1 MILWGDIAE
10 FPLFSILQFLA
21 QQRRTGI
28 LEIQDHE
35 ESGAVY
41 LGSGAIQ
48 AISLVQGDEAFGR
61 RLISVGAI
69 TDTEVKECW
78 MRWSNG
84 DEEGQPLLAYLLNGA
99 KSDVRTL
106 EGVVDRH
113 TSDQVM
119 QLMYWGTGTFRF
131 IIPEKPVRF
140 RIVPTVT
147 VENLLLDAYRRVDEG
162 ERPPREKLFIEDEL
176 CANCTLTCTAAI
188 KSRYLK
194 QDICLWRNMP
204 SVLKDPLWSDGAK
217 KRKKRRSEEDE
228 DPGPDDLA
236 FI

>member
-10 FPLFSILQFLA
+10 FPLFSVLQFLA
-21 QQRRTGI
+21 QQRRTGV

-35 ESGAVY
+35 ETGAVY
-41 LGSGAIQ
+41 LGSGNIE
-48 AISLVQGDEAFGR
+48 AISLMQGDEAFGQ
-61 RLISVGAI
+61 RLIAVGAL

-78 MRWSNG
+78 MHWSSG
-84 DEEGQPLLAYLLNGA
+84 DDEGMPLLAHLLSAA
-99 KSDVRTL
+99 KTDVRTL

-140 RIVPTVT
+140 RAVPTVT

-162 ERPPREKLFIEDEL
+162 ERPPREKVFVEDEL
-176 CANCTLTCTAAI
+176 CANCTLECTPAI

-194 QDICLWRNMP
+194 QDLCLWRNMP
-204 SVLKDPLWSDGAK
+204 SVLKDPSWNTSGK
-217 KRKKRRSEEDE
+217 NKKRRREEDD

>member
-1 MILWGDIAE
+1 MIFWGDIAE

-21 QQRRTGI
+21 QQRRSGI
-28 LEIQDHE
+28 LEIQDFE

-41 LGSGAIQ
+41 LGSGRIEAV
-48 AISLVQGDEAFGR
+48 SLVQGDEAFGQ
-61 RLISVGAI
+61 RLIAADAL
-69 TDTEVKECW
+69 TEAEVKECW

-84 DEEGQPLLAYLLNGA
+84 EQGRQPLLSYLLNA
-99 KSDVRTL
+99 ARSDHTSL
-106 EGVVDRH
+106 ERIVDRH

-119 QLMYWGTGTFRF
+119 QLMYWSTGTFRF
-131 IIPEKPVRF
+131 VLPERSVHFRIIP
-140 RIVPTVT
+140 TVS

-162 ERPPREKLFIEDEL
+162 ERPPREKVFVEEEL
-176 CANCTLTCTAAI
+176 CTNCTLECTAAI

-194 QDICLWRNMP
+194 HDVCLWRNMP
-204 SVLKDPLWSDGAK
+204 SVLKDPAWSDGK
-217 KRKKRRSEEDE
+217 RRKKRPVEEE